1 MPWLTPSATGN
12 PLPDM
17 PPDEAAVVQVGT
29 EFFNSRRVSQEAFQA
44 GIDQFG
50 AQGLTEL
57 TTLIGYYALLA
68 INANTFDIDLPEERT
83 EPVLPI

>member
-1 MPWLTPSATGN
+1 M
-12 PLPDM
+12 
-17 PPDEAAVVQVGT
+17 
-29 EFFNSRRVSQEAFQA
+29 SQEAFQV
-44 GIDQFG
+44 GIDRFG

-68 INANTFDIDLPEERT
+68 INANTFDIDLPEERA